1 MIPSDYLLGCLGQ
14 GPMTEMAL
22 IAKLLTRGH
31 TYEQAVILTKNAI
44 VDLCQA
50 KRIEL
55 CGPSVY
61 RIALSTPMED
71 DAKRATTQRVARPE
85 SPMQQLIRE
94 AREKAG
100 QTGRGRGEA

>member
-1 MIPSDYLLGCLGQ
+1 MTQADYLLGCLGQ

-22 IAKLLTRGH
+22 TAKLLTRGH
-31 TYEQAVILTKNAI
+31 AYEQAVIMTKNAI

-71 DAKRATTQRVARPE
+71 DDEPDEKKVTTRKIAKPETDMAR
-85 SPMQQLIRE
+85 LIRE
-94 AREKAG
+94 AQARDAM
-100 QTGRGRGEA
+100 GRSK